1 VIKRGCRAH
10 RTQRWLSH
18 HCKLRFGA
26 GPDSR
31 SVAGH
36 ITTAVRLAPRRYF
49 GALAVGGGGTMMA
62 LDFWARPDAWPLDP
76 DGYVFLAR
84 AVEEIGRAMFGQDWT
99 GKEVT
104 TEHVRSLPDQAQG
117 TVGDASYAHDV
128 LMKLPK
134 YSKQLPSAKT
144 VLPPSLNSVLS
155 RPAGLALFQVDSFTT
170 EQWSAAQAAV
180 RRQQK
185 ERAPALQRLSQVQ
198 LNIVK
203 RCESGELISA
213 IRSRAGG
220 DMREVPRDWWNTESW
235 HNRFTMCQLNPEQPF
250 GIGVAGDNYCWIF
263 FTRES
268 LDKYLQK
275 VSPPATAGQEK
286 AAVAELA
293 RVLKANR
300 NLTRGEAR
308 KHLES
313 TGRIGTRAFQRIWP
327 LAREA
332 AGLPPG
338 GAPGRKPRQSSR

>member
-1 VIKRGCRAH
+1 
-10 RTQRWLSH
+10 
-18 HCKLRFGA
+18 
-26 GPDSR
+26 
-31 SVAGH
+31 
-36 ITTAVRLAPRRYF
+36 
-49 GALAVGGGGTMMA
+49 VGGGGIMIA
-62 LDFWARPDAWPLDP
+62 LDFWARPHVWPLDP

-84 AVEEIGRAMFGQDWT
+84 AVEEIGRAMFGQHWT
-99 GKEVT
+99 GKEIT

-117 TVGDASYAHDV
+117 TVSDASYAHDV

-134 YSKQLPSAKT
+134 YSKQLPSPKT

-155 RPAGLALFQVDSFTT
+155 QPAGLALFQVDSFTT

-220 DMREVPRDWWNTESW
+220 DMREVPRAWWNTESW
-235 HNRFTMCQLNPEQPF
+235 HNRFTMCQVNPKEPF
-250 GIGVAGDNYCWIF
+250 GIGSAGDSYCWIF
-263 FTRES
+263 LTRES

-275 VSPPATAGQEK
+275 ALPQATAGREK
-286 AAVAELA
+286 AARAELV
-293 RVLKANR
+293 RLLKADG
-300 NLTRGEAR
+300 NLTREEAR

-313 TGRIGTRAFQRIWP
+313 TVRIGTRAFQRIWP
-327 LAREA
+327 LAREE
-332 AGLPPG
+332 AGLPPL
-338 GAPGRKPRQSSR
+338 AAAGRKPRQSSR